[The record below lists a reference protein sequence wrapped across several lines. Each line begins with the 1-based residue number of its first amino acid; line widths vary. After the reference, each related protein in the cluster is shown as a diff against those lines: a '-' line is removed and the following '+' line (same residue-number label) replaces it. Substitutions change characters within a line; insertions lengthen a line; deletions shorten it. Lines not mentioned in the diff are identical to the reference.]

1 MKFRYLLLG
10 VAASPLAALRA
21 AWLGASG
28 AFSSEVQSRFRAIE
42 VDVAPLRE
50 GGNADGADRVARELP
65 PLLEKA
71 FAAHLAPGDK
81 AAPILRAR
89 INFVT
94 LGTAGSAGGPH
105 SIMAIDF
112 IEGAGEVIGRGGRV
126 IATYPLTSNLTAPEP
141 FNDIGGEANRLRFS
155 NLESSFAHWL
165 PGKMGL

>member
-1 MKFRYLLLG
+1 MNSRFWIRR
-10 VAASPLAALRA
+10 VAIASLASLV
-21 AWLGASG
+21 WVSLSVLGASS
-28 AFSSEVQSRFRAIE
+28 AEAQSRFRAIE
-42 VDVAPLRE
+42 VDVSPLRA
-50 GGNADGADRVARELP
+50 GGNAGAADRIARELP

-81 AAPILRAR
+81 GAPILRAR

-155 NLESSFAHWL
+155 NLESSFAQWL